1 MLLPLFAR
9 VSSCGF
15 CLERPDS
22 SGSHAGTQALT
33 TASQSKQDTMTVGLQ
48 RPCRTNLRKLQQF
61 MRACVIKRRD
71 GDTVKPYAL
80 RIAMESVTA
89 RRGEPTVAT
98 PRRAKCPGNNTHPVR
113 LSRTAAA
120 ARLSPTQAMIQAS
133 ASSLSP
139 VDDAALAAVRAL
151 QHVSETPSFASLLT
165 AAPAAPALSALVAE
179 AAPALAAPVSDE
191 EAKPPVSDEE
201 AKRQARRER
210 NRLHAVASRKRR
222 REKAESLEAENGA
235 LKAENDA
242 LRAEVQ
248 RLRVQNARLV
258 DPVSV
263 NAAAAIAADPA
274 GPLAG
279 DNAAAWLGMSA

>member
-1 MLLPLFAR
+1 M
-9 VSSCGF
+9 
-15 CLERPDS
+15 ER
-22 SGSHAGTQALT
+22 
-33 TASQSKQDTMTVGLQ
+33 
-48 RPCRTNLRKLQQF
+48 
-61 MRACVIKRRD
+61 
-71 GDTVKPYAL
+71 
-80 RIAMESVTA
+80 VTA
-89 RRGEPTVAT
+89 RRGEPTAAT
-98 PRRAKCPGNNTHPVR
+98 PRRATCPGTNTHPVG

-120 ARLSPTQAMIQAS
+120 ARLSPAQALIQAS
-133 ASSLSP
+133 SSSLSP

-165 AAPAAPALSALVAE
+165 AAPAAPALSALVME
-179 AAPALAAPVSDE
+179 AAPALAA
-191 EAKPPVSDEE
+191 PVSDEE